1 MPSQRQQSSGNPAGG
16 VDLLG
21 MLSKERSDVALIFQ
35 TVVKA
40 HLGRNGQDNPRDRQ
54 ARIQKMIQDCVEKSA
69 QQSRGEE

>member
-1 MPSQRQQSSGNPAGG
+1 
-16 VDLLG
+16 
-21 MLSKERSDVALIFQ
+21 MLAKERSDVALIFQ